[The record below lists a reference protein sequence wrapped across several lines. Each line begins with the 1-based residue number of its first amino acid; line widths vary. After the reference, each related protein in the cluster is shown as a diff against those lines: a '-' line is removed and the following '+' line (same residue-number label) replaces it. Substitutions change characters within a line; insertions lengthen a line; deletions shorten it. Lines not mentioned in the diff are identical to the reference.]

1 MGTGYS
7 FNLAVCT
14 SPFSWSSRDLNSSL
28 GYLTLHLLIS
38 PPARCIRPA
47 IGRTNHQEM
56 VILRFTALLLQ
67 GRQAPGPTAILAKKA
82 AVGDVL

>member
-28 GYLTLHLLIS
+28 GYLTMHLLIS
-38 PPARCIRPA
+38 PHGHLIMRATGKKSLMAMGIPGFTTPLLWAQGPGLMA
-47 IGRTNHQEM
+47 I
-56 VILRFTALLLQ
+56 
-67 GRQAPGPTAILAKKA
+67 PAKKA
-82 AVGDVL
+82 AVAGVL